1 MCLKDSS
8 GARAVECIPCP
19 GDVEVLRY
27 FCAFVFSALRFQM
40 HENMRRA
47 QTRNAVLDQKF
58 YFRKDVHTGGCGR
71 RHCQSAGRG
80 VGSGWDSGDG
90 VGGEVG
96 GMGSRWDS
104 GMGSG
109 WDSGDGDGVGKRGR
123 RV

>member
-19 GDVEVLRY
+19 GDMEVLRY

-71 RHCQSAGRG
+71 THCQSAGRG
-80 VGSGWDSGDG
+80 VGSGWDSGA
-90 VGGEVG
+90 EVG
-96 GMGSRWDS
+96 GMGFGGWGRGQGW
-104 GMGSG
+104 GREGGGS
-109 WDSGDGDGVGKRGR
+109 DVMSL
-123 RV
+123 